1 MKITP
6 LVQLAF
12 LLMLSLTACDGKRT
26 AELERLRKE
35 QIVISKEFSSL
46 NKKVFGE
53 IKFYGPRIVFV
64 TTTQPDGSIVAMAPG
79 GGVLA
84 DSNKPLFNMTEDDID
99 GGAVWRLHVKKEGNG
114 WRLKFSEAGAMKRSR
129 KGGFGYE
136 PNLPYWEASRRIYL
150 EKLREAG
157 VTIYADE
164 PSDAEKA
171 KDPVRGFLTLSLSIL
186 AHEPP

>member
-136 PNLPYWEASRRIYL
+136 PNLP
-150 EKLREAG
+150 
-157 VTIYADE
+157 
-164 PSDAEKA
+164 
-171 KDPVRGFLTLSLSIL
+171 
-186 AHEPP
+186 